1 MSSNNPIFVIDS
13 DSELSAYHLDIIRSQ
28 LLIALLVVP
37 VLTWGQYEYFNN
49 VYWNGVD
56 IEVCANILVEDSTY
70 SIFCQQQVGGPQN
83 LLFRKISV
91 GGEDLGSSFN
101 EISNSTGFFT
111 HQAESIIQCSNGD
124 FAWAGYEAGT
134 DIDRGICLRFDDSI
148 FEDDIVWEFGFD
160 SDSIQTTEFYIAF
173 ENSEESLFA
182 VGAKHQNVDDDP
194 FLDFSNL
201 FIVKIGLDGVVLWQS
216 EIDLGF
222 NLFINVSAMKE
233 LPTGGYLLFGSVSPD
248 IDNFICQITEQGDL
262 DWIHTWG
269 TEGIDDGYLWP
280 VAMNDTDFMVAY
292 KSGTQSSSLVSSGYP
307 HLALFQSETQQ
318 ITNDIE
324 YPYFMWGCNVQ
335 DLIKCPGGGY
345 CILGNSSED
354 SFSDTYSWIIKTD
367 SLGNEEW
374 FRKYYHMESQPGQF
388 AILNSLYD
396 IELGLD
402 GGYICAGYFRDIN
415 AVDWPTKSWVL
426 KLDAC
431 GDVEWEGC

>member
-248 IDNFICQITEQGDL
+248 IDNF
-262 DWIHTWG
+262 
-269 TEGIDDGYLWP
+269 
-280 VAMNDTDFMVAY
+280 
-292 KSGTQSSSLVSSGYP
+292 K
-307 HLALFQSETQQ
+307 
-318 ITNDIE
+318 
-324 YPYFMWGCNVQ
+324 
-335 DLIKCPGGGY
+335 
-345 CILGNSSED
+345 
-354 SFSDTYSWIIKTD
+354 
-367 SLGNEEW
+367 
-374 FRKYYHMESQPGQF
+374 
-388 AILNSLYD
+388 
-396 IELGLD
+396 
-402 GGYICAGYFRDIN
+402 
-415 AVDWPTKSWVL
+415 
-426 KLDAC
+426 
-431 GDVEWEGC
+431 